1 MSVVGSRITE
11 EEKMNQS
18 KICVV
23 VGAGPGNGLAL
34 GKRFVAAEY
43 TTALL
48 ARSSE
53 NLDDL
58 KTALPAAHT
67 YPCDVTNP
75 DAIEAAFG
83 SVAQDLGPVD
93 TLIYNAGSGVFGSI
107 DEIDGEAFE
116 QAWRTNA
123 LGCYHCV
130 NTVLPGMRASGKG
143 TIIVIGATAA
153 KRGGAR
159 FAAFASAKAAQ
170 YNLAQSMAR
179 HLGPENI
186 HVAYVVIDGMI
197 DIPRTRAR
205 MPDKADE
212 FFLNPAD
219 IADAVY
225 RIAQQP
231 PSAWTF
237 EFDLRPFCENW

>member
-1 MSVVGSRITE
+1 
-11 EEKMNQS
+11 MNQS
-18 KICVV
+18 KTCVV
-23 VGAGPGNGLAL
+23 VGAGPGNGVAF
-34 GKRFVAAEY
+34 GKRFVAAGY
-43 TTALL
+43 STALL
-48 ARSSE
+48 ARSAD
-53 NLDDL
+53 NLDNL
-58 KTALPAAHT
+58 KTALPDAHT
-67 YPCDVTNP
+67 YPCDVTDP
-75 DAIEAAFG
+75 DAIKTAFAG
-83 SVAQDLGPVD
+83 VARDLGPVD

-107 DEIDGEAFE
+107 DEIDASSFE

-123 LGCYHCV
+123 MGCYHCV
-130 NTVLPGMRASGKG
+130 STVLPGMRSAGSG
-143 TIIVIGATAA
+143 TIIIIGATAA

-179 HLGPENI
+179 HLGSENI

-205 MPDKADE
+205 MPEKPDK

-225 RIAQQP
+225 GIAQQP

-237 EFDLRPFCENW
+237 EFDLRPYCENW

>member
-1 MSVVGSRITE
+1 ME
-11 EEKMNQS
+11 NKMVQG
-18 KICVV
+18 KTCVV

-34 GKRFVAAEY
+34 GKRFVAAGY

-48 ARSSE
+48 ARSTE
-53 NLDDL
+53 NLDIL
-58 KTALPAAHT
+58 KTALPDAHT
-67 YPCDVTNP
+67 YPCDVTDA
-75 DAIEAAFG
+75 DAIETAFAD
-83 SVAQDLGPVD
+83 VVRKLGPVD

-107 DEIDGEAFE
+107 DEIDAESFE

-130 NTVLPGMRASGKG
+130 NTVLPGMRTLGSG

-186 HVAYVVIDGMI
+186 HVAYAVIDGMI
-197 DIPRTRAR
+197 DLPRTRAH
-205 MPDKADE
+205 MPDKPDD

-219 IADAVY
+219 IADTVY

-237 EFDLRPFCENW
+237 EFDLRPYCENW